1 MHSELGVGLLS
12 DLILLTPA
20 DVNRLGMKCVEER
33 RFLRELD
40 LLRHELDPL
49 SHELDALNC
58 GRSRQA
64 YKFQPFD
71 ASIKDMRGAVRLLAE
86 SIYRESEMQVMCRLL
101 LFRAELAKLHCSI
114 NMTPQCQGG
123 RSCT

>member
-58 GRSRQA
+58 GRS
-64 YKFQPFD
+64 
-71 ASIKDMRGAVRLLAE
+71 L
-86 SIYRESEMQVMCRLL
+86 
-101 LFRAELAKLHCSI
+101 
-114 NMTPQCQGG
+114 
-123 RSCT
+123 SCHVSPDVS